1 MKVFIKL
8 FTVLFFVSGLILISC
23 SKKSEGPETREISSA
38 KEEAPEPKI
47 KYPWDNYGYEK
58 QSQFHLRYY
67 YIFGEAI
74 GKVLKGEMSWEEAI
88 KDNTG
93 IAEVWFKSDGSL
105 FRLDRYIEKLEAKC
119 QSYKGKPPDTISH
132 NDKIYSLYERIVQKG
147 TNLTS
152 YTFSSGEQI
161 DYDNGKKQA
170 IAKDCFYEKFNS
182 EKKKPVDHG
191 SAISWMMMGH
201 QSGAGFG
208 FYLNQR
214 LDGMDEDLEEL
225 GKAALELT
233 KMMNP
238 PEYKKIIEGWKV
250 KKKIAG
256 RTAVK
261 DYDSPPTIGAVI
273 GMKGFQFI
281 DTELGIGLAGYLEEC
296 PKSWM
301 YKETK
306 FEEPKLMYQALLV
319 ETNVYPDVFENF

>member
-1 MKVFIKL
+1 MKVFVKL
-8 FTVLFFVSGLILISC
+8 FTALFLVTGLILISC
-23 SKKSEGPETREISSA
+23 GKKSEEPKTGEIPFA
-38 KEEAPEPKI
+38 EEEASESKI
-47 KYPWDNYGYEK
+47 EFPWNNYGYEK
-58 QSQFHLRYY
+58 QTQFHLRYY

-93 IAEVWFKSDGSL
+93 IVEVWFKRDSSL
-105 FRLDRYIEKLEAKC
+105 FRFDRYIEKLDAKC
-119 QSYKGKPPDTISH
+119 QSYEGKPPDTLSY
-132 NDKIYSLYERIVQKG
+132 NDKTYYLYERIIQKG
-147 TNLTS
+147 KQFTS
-152 YTFSSGEQI
+152 HTFSSGAHVG
-161 DYDNGKKQA
+161 YDDETKQA
-170 IAKDCFYEKFNS
+170 IAEGCRYEKFTS
-182 EKKKPVDHG
+182 EKKKPVDQG

-214 LDGMDEDLEEL
+214 LDGMEKDFEEAE
-225 GKAALELT
+225 KAALELT

-238 PEYKKIIEGWKV
+238 SEYKKIIEGWKV

-261 DYDSPPTIGAVI
+261 DYDSPPTVGSVI

-281 DTELGIGLAGYLEEC
+281 DAELGIGLAGYLEGC
-296 PKSWM
+296 PKIWF

-306 FEEPKLMYQALLV
+306 FEEPKIMYKALLV
-319 ETNVYPDVFENF
+319 DTTVSPDVFANF